1 MAWGNSS
8 NNGGNSSSNGNREVE
23 IEIFNRFS
31 RIAKEKFSSLA
42 ISSSSSS
49 SNGTRSGGGGAAN
62 THNLKRLDELYQ
74 RPEFDAERSV
84 LEEMNNLGLRGGV
97 ICGLACFAVL
107 RMGPGAISRLVL
119 QRSGRGASSTH
130 NGGGGGGG
138 VYSPFQQKSPFN
150 SGSSGGG
157 YKFDTPSTSFS
168 SGAEQAELNSNS
180 NNNKPGLFFRLLRLT
195 VDAFVSLSVGAY
207 ASIYFTDTEQ
217 MMKRFAD
224 IPLLPGRS
232 LLSEELCD
240 EFTNE
245 FRKFDRR
252 VWDEK
257 NGGGGGGGEI
267 VDFRSTIQMFVTN
280 CRRRHLYE
288 EELRKEGGR
297 FGGGGGLGG
306 GMMSD
311 YHGEDAIH
319 TTDNP
324 VIIPPPG
331 VPSDIFVSL
340 DDILGEDDQSGT
352 VEKNGMDAFDTYFD
366 DGVRDDERHDHQ

>member
-1 MAWGNSS
+1 M
-8 NNGGNSSSNGNREVE
+8 E

-84 LEEMNNLGLRGGV
+84 LEEMNNLGLRGGI

-168 SGAEQAELNSNS
+168 NPTFSSGAEQAELNSN
-180 NNNKPGLFFRLLRLT
+180 NNSNKPGLFLRLLRLT